1 MISFKQIFIGFF
13 TATLINMSLVLLEK
27 CCKICYSN
35 IISEKNNAKKKMN
48 KNQDHVENKNF

>member
-35 IISEKNNAKKKMN
+35 IISEKNNAKKNEQKSRSCG
-48 KNQDHVENKNF
+48 K